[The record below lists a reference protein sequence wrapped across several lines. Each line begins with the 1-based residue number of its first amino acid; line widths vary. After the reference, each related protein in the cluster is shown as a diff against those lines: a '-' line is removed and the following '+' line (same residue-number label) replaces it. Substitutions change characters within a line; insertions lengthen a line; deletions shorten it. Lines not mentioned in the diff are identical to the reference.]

1 MTGSPLRGKT
11 FYSREWALLKLQR
24 CLHGCPG
31 GGVLVTGG
39 PGSGK
44 TALCSELLWP
54 VSEAGR
60 RAALGARAAAH
71 HFCQAQDARTLA
83 VAGFVLSLARQ
94 LEECGSLHG
103 YRQRLQLGAAH
114 AALEPG
120 ECARDPDHA
129 FKRAVLLPLLDLPP
143 PAQTLFV
150 LVDAVDE
157 DQAGGGDEQRP
168 QSSPSRTIGQLLNT
182 HRHLLPPWLIL
193 ICSARTESEAA
204 CRMFT
209 GFRRLCLDDVR
220 RPAVVLDVQR
230 YILCRLEREEGL
242 RQQLSGGDGAE
253 SLGRLQAQSGGCL
266 LYVERVLD
274 AVLAGA
280 LRLPELS
287 HIPGGL
293 PGLYLWLC
301 QRLFSRRLFAQ
312 VRPLLNVLLAA
323 RRPLGPS
330 DLYEAVWG
338 PCGEMTPADFQRRLE
353 AVETLLRPGPRPN
366 PDPEAH
372 PDPRPRRQSRP
383 GTEPRP
389 RLDPR
394 PLLLHQSLARW
405 LVDVKHCTRRYL
417 CSRERGHAALAAWLS
432 RRAHPGG
439 PGPGPEPGLGQEL
452 ALHLVRSRLQA
463 RPWVLALWLLWSGAP
478 LSGQPLASLPPPEP
492 AVLLVLRKA
501 GAYEAEPGPG
511 PGDPHTGPQP
521 GPSLS
526 AGASGEPG
534 SPQRGMGSG
543 LDGDG
548 GGQASELEGGELRVS
563 DSGDRELEAAELLAE
578 RDSGELGGHTPLTLA
593 ARLGHARLLQ
603 RLLDRGADPNQADG
617 RGWTALRWAAWGG
630 HSAAVGALLAAGGT
644 DVDVVDAEGRSALRA
659 AAWAGNRDIAL
670 ALLRRG
676 ADVNRADRQGRTALL
691 AAAYMGHAGTARLL
705 LRLGARVDHRDRDGL
720 SALALAAHCVPA
732 ARGAARL
739 VALLLEHGAP
749 AAQRDHRGLSPLLLA
764 AAEGRADVAEL
775 LLEAGAPVDQA
786 DAQGRSPLQAAASLG
801 RATTVRTL
809 LVWGAAVDGLDA
821 EGRSVLALAAAH
833 GSEAA
838 VRLLLERGLDPNH
851 RDALGWTPLHAACA
865 EGHAAVCRALLEH
878 GARVREADSEGR
890 PPALLAAQ
898 EGHGACV
905 RLLLAH
911 GAPLDARGL
920 DGRPVL
926 WLAALGGHAELAAE
940 LLGLGACPDGLDSGG
955 RPLLYQLALENRVE
969 AARRLLDRARPDL
982 EARDRD
988 GRTALHV
995 CAWLGLRELGRLLLE
1010 RGARVDA
1017 LDRQRRSALHSAAW
1031 QGHASLLRL
1040 LADSGARVDQACS
1053 QGATAL
1059 GIAAQEGQ
1067 AEAVRVLLQ
1076 LGAEPDRADLYGR
1089 TPVRIASKR
1098 GHAHIVRLLEATR
1111 ADNPSP
1117 DPQAPATP
1125 GDASPRSSPSA
1136 TPNSSLGRS
1145 NSSDAS
1151 SPRSSSTGHSRA
1163 TAQTLPADSISFAQQ
1178 IQQHSLPRNR
1188 SRLSL
1193 LASASSTLPRPD
1205 RPGPGPGPGLA
1216 EREAPHPVAPSIEY
1230 PDPEARPSPDP
1241 VSPTDKLRAA
1251 REATFTSPATTQ
1263 SPPGRAR
1270 ENGTPGKMWARAGGG
1285 PGLSPQKL
1293 SGGGAAQGAR
1303 PEPLIA
1309 ITSRDPELALKQ
1321 AIKLRFEGP
1330 TSGYKRE
1337 TPL

>member
-1 MTGSPLRGKT
+1 MTGSPLRGKV
-11 FYSREWALLKLQR
+11 FYSREWALRKLER
-24 CLHGCPG
+24 SLHGCPG
-31 GGVLVTGG
+31 GGVVVTGG
-39 PGSGK
+39 PGCGK

-54 VSEAGR
+54 VSEPGR
-60 RAALGARAAAH
+60 RAALGCRAAAH

-94 LEECGSLHG
+94 LEDCASLHG
-103 YRQRLQLGAAH
+103 YRHRLQHSAAH

-157 DQAGGGDEQRP
+157 DQAGSRDGQWPPTG
-168 QSSPSRTIGQLLNT
+168 PSRTIGQLLDT
-182 HRHLLPPWLIL
+182 HHHLFPPWLIL
-193 ICSARTESEAA
+193 ICSARTQSEAV
-204 CRMFT
+204 CHMFT
-209 GFRRLCLDDVR
+209 GFRRLCLDDLR
-220 RPAVVLDVQR
+220 RPAVVLDVQQ
-230 YILCRLEREEGL
+230 YILCRLEREEVL
-242 RQQLSGGDGAE
+242 RQQLSGDGGAE
-253 SLGRLQAQSGGCL
+253 SVGQLQAKCRGCL

-287 HIPGGL
+287 HIPGAL

-330 DLYEAVWG
+330 DLYEAVRG
-338 PCGEMTPADFQRRLE
+338 PCGEMTPSDFMRRLE
-353 AVETLLRPGPRPN
+353 AVEALLRPGPRPDPDAN
-366 PDPEAH
+366 PSPGPRPKPKPD
-372 PDPRPRRQSRP
+372 PDPRPRRESRP
-383 GTEPRP
+383 RP
-389 RLDPR
+389 DPR
-394 PLLLHQSLARW
+394 PLLLHHSLAQW

-417 CSRERGHAALAAWLS
+417 CSREQGHAALAAWLT
-432 RRAHPGG
+432 RRAGG
-439 PGPGPEPGLGQEL
+439 PELELEPGLGQEL

-463 RPWVLALWLLWSGAP
+463 QPWALALWLLWSGAP
-478 LSGQPLASLPPPEP
+478 LSGQSLASLPPPEP
-492 AVLLVLRKA
+492 PVLLLLRKA

-511 PGDPHTGPQP
+511 PAEAAGQQP
-521 GPSLS
+521 GP
-526 AGASGEPG
+526 ARGAEDNGVA
-534 SPQRGMGSG
+534 RGP
-543 LDGDG
+543 
-548 GGQASELEGGELRVS
+548 EGGEGCGSEGGEGQTR
-563 DSGDRELEAAELLAE
+563 DRGLEAAELLLVE
-578 RDSGELGGHTPLTLA
+578 SESGELGGHTPLTLS
-593 ARLGHARLLQ
+593 ARQGHARLLQ
-603 RLLDRGADPNQADG
+603 RLLDGGADPNQADG

-630 HSAAVGALLAAGGT
+630 HSAVVCALLAAGGA
-644 DVDVVDAEGRSALRA
+644 DVEGVDAEGRTALRA

-676 ADVNRADRQGRTALL
+676 ADVNRADRQGRTPLL
-691 AAAYMGHAGTARLL
+691 AAAYMGHAGMARLL
-705 LRLGARVDHRDRDGL
+705 IRHGARVDHRDRDGL

-775 LLEAGAPVDQA
+775 LLEAGAPVDEA
-786 DAQGRSPLQAAASLG
+786 DAQGRSPLQVAASLG
-801 RATTVRTL
+801 RAAAVRTL

-821 EGRSVLALAAAH
+821 EGRSVLGLAAAH

-838 VRLLLERGLDPNH
+838 VRLLLERGLDPNQ

-865 EGHAAVCRALLEH
+865 EGYAAACRALLEH
-878 GARVREADSEGR
+878 GARVKEADLEGKS
-890 PPALLAAQ
+890 PALLAAQ

-905 RLLLAH
+905 RLLLAQ

-920 DGRPVL
+920 DGRPGL

-940 LLGLGACPDGLDSGG
+940 LLGLGASLDGLDSSG
-955 RPLLYQLALENRVE
+955 RPLLYLLALENRVE
-969 AARRLLDRARPDL
+969 SARRLLDGAKPGL
-982 EARDRD
+982 EARDPD
-988 GRTALHV
+988 GRSALHV
-995 CAWLGLRELGRLLLE
+995 CAWLGLRELARLLLE

-1017 LDRQRRSALHSAAW
+1017 QDRQRRSALHSAAW
-1031 QGHASLLRL
+1031 QGHAALLRL
-1040 LADSGARVDQACS
+1040 LVTSGAPVDQACG

-1059 GIAAQEGQ
+1059 GIAAQEGHS
-1067 AEAVRVLLQ
+1067 EAVRVLLQ
-1076 LGAEPDRADLYGR
+1076 AGADPDRADLHGR
-1089 TPVRIASKR
+1089 TPARVASKR
-1098 GHAHIVRLLEATR
+1098 GHAHIVRLLQG
-1111 ADNPSP
+1111 
-1117 DPQAPATP
+1117 PQSPATP
-1125 GDASPRSSPSA
+1125 GDASPPSSTSA
-1136 TPNSSLGRS
+1136 TPNSSPGRS
-1145 NSSDAS
+1145 NSSSAS

-1163 TAQTLPADSISFAQQ
+1163 TAQTLPADSVSFAQQ

-1193 LASASSTLPRPD
+1193 LASSLPRPD
-1205 RPGPGPGPGLA
+1205 RRGPGPVHAG
-1216 EREAPHPVAPSIEY
+1216 REVPDPAPSPDPDPWPSPVAAGIELA
-1230 PDPEARPSPDP
+1230 DPEARPSPDP
-1241 VSPTDKLRAA
+1241 VSS
-1251 REATFTSPATTQ
+1251 TSPATTQ

-1270 ENGTPGKMWARAGGG
+1270 ENGTPGKAWPRAGGG
-1285 PGLSPQKL
+1285 PELSPQKL
-1293 SGGGAAQGAR
+1293 GGGTAQRAW